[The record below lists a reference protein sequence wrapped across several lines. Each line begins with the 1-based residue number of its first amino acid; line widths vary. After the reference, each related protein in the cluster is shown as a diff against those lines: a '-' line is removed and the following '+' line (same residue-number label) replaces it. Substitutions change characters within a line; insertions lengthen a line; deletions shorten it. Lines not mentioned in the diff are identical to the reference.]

1 MLNIN
6 QSCKK
11 HANHSFKEHGNHSFE
26 GPGNNTETTER
37 PDAGT
42 VHAGGVRRLLCSRT
56 GHPRAR
62 ARARGHGAPAAGR
75 VGIIP
80 IARGPQQPR
89 GFPVQGQGAGLTRGK
104 SRTAMPS
111 WAAYS
116 RTGSRTMSRPGHL
129 CRHDVVAHDV
139 GIEAQYVLCI
149 SHVFGTCYLL

>member
-1 MLNIN
+1 MQIIVSRSMEITVSRGQEITRKQPSAQMPVL
-6 QSCKK
+6 CM
-11 HANHSFKEHGNHSFE
+11 
-26 GPGNNTETTER
+26 PGGCAACCARALATH
-37 PDAGT
+37 
-42 VHAGGVRRLLCSRT
+42 VHV
-56 GHPRAR
+56 RAR
-62 ARARGHGAPAAGR
+62 VAMGRRQRGASVSFR
-75 VGIIP
+75 Y
-80 IARGPQQPR
+80 ARGPQQPR